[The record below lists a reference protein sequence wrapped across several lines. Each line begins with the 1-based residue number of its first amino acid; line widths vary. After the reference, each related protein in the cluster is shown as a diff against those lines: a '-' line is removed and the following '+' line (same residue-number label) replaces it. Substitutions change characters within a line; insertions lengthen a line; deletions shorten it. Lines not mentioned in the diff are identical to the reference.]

1 MRYRISVDA
10 SGTFTEVVVADR
22 DGGLH
27 LAKASR
33 DVERAFK
40 SSTEALG
47 PIVPE
52 LGPTLPEFLAAD
64 PKRVRDDVL
73 AGFVSFKRASE
84 VCGVAFEGELL
95 DDALTVNTQE
105 TARLQGAP

>member
-1 MRYRISVDA
+1 MRYRISVDTG
-10 SGTFTEVVVADR
+10 GTFTEVVVADR

-27 LAKASR
+27 LANASR

-40 SSTEALG
+40 RSTEALG

-52 LGPTLPEFLAAD
+52 VGPTLPEFLAAE

-73 AGFVSFKRASE
+73 AGFSFKRASE

-95 DDALTVNTQE
+95 DDALTVDTQE
-105 TARLQGAP
+105 TARLQGAQ